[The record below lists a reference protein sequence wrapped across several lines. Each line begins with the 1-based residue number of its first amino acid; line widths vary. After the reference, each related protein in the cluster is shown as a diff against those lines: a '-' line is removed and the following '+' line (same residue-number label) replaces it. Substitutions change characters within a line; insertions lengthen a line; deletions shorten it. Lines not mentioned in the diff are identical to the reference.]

1 MSKRDT
7 IANVKYKELFLPTLL
22 IAMALNA
29 ASVIDTIFI
38 AQLIG
43 ENAVSA
49 VEIVEPIVLI
59 VTIIELLFGMGGQ
72 ILSLDAKAEFDE
84 LASNKYFTLSVV
96 GTFIL
101 SLLLCV
107 FFFLTRGYLIILLHP
122 PAETLQ
128 YLGQY
133 LSVLFLIFPI
143 SCTLGVLCEFI
154 RIDGQ
159 PNFAS
164 VLIIIANALNVVF
177 DYVFIVFFHMGIEG
191 PALATLLGYAVAL
204 LLSLKYHYDPKRTY
218 HYVLHKMHIKESLRQ
233 FAEICKI
240 GFPDA
245 SITVY
250 EIIVVAIFNTLLGIY
265 MGSVGLNSYAVCMD
279 VLLIA
284 SMLIMGLIET
294 FTTIIPVYYNQH
306 DYKNINYLYNKT
318 VKYAMVFSV
327 AFTAILL
334 LAPDLFLMLY
344 KYNVSAN
351 ASQYRFALRLF
362 AITIIP
368 SVHATIY
375 IMYFEAI
382 ERPGLSGLLSA
393 VCMFIGPLL
402 SVFLFGPLI
411 GIDNAIWIAFGFSNI
426 LTIITSVVGVKI
438 IERRESEY
446 SGLLL
451 YEKDLIAKTQNFNMY
466 SKGDEDSVVNHLN
479 SLNADETQLRDLKHI
494 FDFLFDYNSEDIIVE
509 ALVID
514 YNDRISINIKDD
526 GKSGYFEDIK
536 KELASPESLKSI
548 GVLGFNNME
557 YSINK

>member
-107 FFFLTRGYLIILLHP
+107 FFFLTRGYLITLLHP

-133 LSVLFLIFPI
+133 LSVLFLIFPV

-164 VLIIIANALNVVF
+164 VLIIIANAFNVVF

-204 LLSLKYHYDPKRTY
+204 LLSLKYHYDSRRTY

-265 MGSVGLNSYAVCMD
+265 MGSVGLNCYAVCMD

-318 VKYAMVFSV
+318 VKYAMAFSV

-382 ERPGLSGLLSA
+382 ERPGLSGLLSV

-426 LTIITSVVGVKI
+426 LTIITSVVGVRI

-446 SGLLL
+446 SGMLL

>member
-29 ASVIDTIFI
+29 ASVVDTIFI

-59 VTIIELLFGMGGQ
+59 VTIIELLFGLGGQ
-72 ILSLDAKAEFDE
+72 ILSLEAKAEFDE

-101 SLLLCV
+101 SLVLCV
-107 FFFLTRGYLIILLHP
+107 VFFLTRGYLATLLHP
-122 PAETLQ
+122 PAETAQ

-133 LSVLFLIFPI
+133 LSVLFFVFPV

-177 DYVFIVFFHMGIEG
+177 DYIFIVFFHMGIEG

-204 LLSLKYHYDPKRTY
+204 LISVKYHHDPKRTY
-218 HYVLHKMHIKESLRQ
+218 HYVIHKMHIKESLRD

-250 EIIVVAIFNTLLGIY
+250 EIIVVTIFNTLLGIY
-265 MGSVGLNSYAVCMD
+265 MGSIGLNSYAVCMD

-284 SMLIMGLIET
+284 SIIIMGLIET
-294 FTTIIPVYYNQH
+294 FTTIIPVYYTQH
-306 DYKNINYLYNKT
+306 DYKNITYLYNKT
-318 VKYAMVFSV
+318 AKYALVFSV

-382 ERPGLSGLLSA
+382 ERPGFSGLLSA

-402 SVFLFGPLI
+402 SVFLFTPVI
-411 GIDNAIWIAFGFSNI
+411 GIDNSIWIAFGFANI
-426 LTIITSVVGVKI
+426 LTIIISVVGVKI
-438 IERRESEY
+438 IERRENEY
-446 SGLLL
+446 TGLLL
-451 YEKDLIAKTQNFNMY
+451 YEKDLIPVTENFNMY
-466 SKGDEDSVVNHLN
+466 SKGDEGSVMNHLI
-479 SLNADETQLRDLKHI
+479 SLNADETQCRDVQAV
-494 FDFLFDYNSEDIIVE
+494 FDYIFDYNNDDIIVE

-514 YNDRISINIKDD
+514 YEDRISINIKDD

-536 KELASPESLKSI
+536 KELSNPESFKSI

-557 YSINK
+557 YSISK